1 MVKRSWLAVSHFAW
15 ERLGI
20 DPDTGVVPDGVESQ
34 TVRALLN
41 LSVIVEAAGSS
52 MADLA
57 KTTTM
62 HGNVKDYYSTHGIYA
77 GRNTSPPPAQFLR
90 LKNGE

>member
-1 MVKRSWLAVSHFAW
+1 
-15 ERLGI
+15 
-20 DPDTGVVPDGVESQ
+20 
-34 TVRALLN
+34 
-41 LSVIVEAAGSS
+41 VEAAGSS